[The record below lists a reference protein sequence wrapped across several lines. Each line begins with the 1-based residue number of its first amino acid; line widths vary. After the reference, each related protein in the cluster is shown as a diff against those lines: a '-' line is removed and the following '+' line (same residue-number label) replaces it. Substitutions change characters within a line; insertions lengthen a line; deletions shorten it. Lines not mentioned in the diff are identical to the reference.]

1 MAALAAMQSAQ
12 SARRT
17 AVLEGEAPRW
27 ARRSVASSWS
37 HRRASH
43 SAREGRPSRDEDVPE
58 KTLGNLGNCS
68 DGEQEGEK

>member
-43 SAREGRPSRDEDVPE
+43 SAREGRPSRDVPE
-58 KTLGNLGNCS
+58 KTLGNPGNCS